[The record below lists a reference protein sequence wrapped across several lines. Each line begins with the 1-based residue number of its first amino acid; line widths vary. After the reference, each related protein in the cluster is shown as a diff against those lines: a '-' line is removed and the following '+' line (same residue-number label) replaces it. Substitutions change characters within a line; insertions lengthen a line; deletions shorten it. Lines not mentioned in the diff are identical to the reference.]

1 MRTDRDKTTLTIRLQ
16 TATAK
21 RIAEVAATEH
31 ITQKQVI
38 MRALVG
44 AGVRIAP
51 SDLIDG
57 TPLRSAK

>member
-1 MRTDRDKTTLTIRLQ
+1 MQTGRDKTTLTIRLQ

-44 AGVRIAP
+44 AGIRVAP
-51 SDLIDG
+51 SDLVDG
-57 TPLRSAK
+57 TPRRSTK